1 MKRIAAALILSA
13 AAIACTDESPTRP
26 ANPGESGNPAVDPK
40 SKLMVLSCEG
50 STSKL
55 TVTCHE
61 PQLARSEKGPVGDII
76 YGGQNIYVKVTSSN
90 PAYNS
95 GTGHFTFDITVTNLI
110 DQPIG
115 TTDGVNPASPGVRVF
130 FGSGPTVTS
139 GTGVASVLPDGFA
152 TFTAPNQPYY
162 EYPGILPK
170 SATSAPKTWTLVM
183 PSTVDTFAF
192 ILFISSPV
200 QYPDGYIEING
211 GLPGAD
217 FGNLAPGAS
226 TSLVGVVDNQL
237 SVPIPGADP
246 IVWGISDPTIASI
259 DPSGN
264 VTAIQSGTV
273 VVTAASMGLN
283 GSIIIHVTGTSV
295 TWTGA
300 VSTDWENGGNWSGG
314 VKPAPG
320 DTAIIPT
327 GVPNYPALTVN
338 EATGGIQIADLAT
351 LNLGAFNLTLV
362 SLASTGQTA
371 GSGVLGTTGV
381 IILSG
386 TGPVEGRYSLLNVTG
401 IYTVSNTVTAVAPL
415 VIDAGRLQTD
425 LNLIEV
431 DAQ

>member
-13 AAIACTDESPTRP
+13 AAVACTNEAPTRP
-26 ANPGESGNPAVDPK
+26 ATPGESGNPAVDPK
-40 SKLMVLSCEG
+40 AKLMVLSCEA
-50 STSKL
+50 SRSKL

-61 PQLARSEKGPVGDII
+61 PQLARNATGPVSDII
-76 YGGQNIYVKVTSSN
+76 YGGQNVYVKVTSSN

-115 TTDGVNPASPGVRVF
+115 TLDGVNPSAPGVRVF

-139 GTGVASVLPDGFA
+139 GTGTASVLPDGFA
-152 TFTAPNQPYY
+152 TFTAPAQPYY
-162 EYPGILPK
+162 EYPGVLPK
-170 SATSAPKTWTLVM
+170 GATTAPKTWTLVM

-211 GLPGAD
+211 QLPGAN

-226 TSLVGVVDNQL
+226 TALVGVVDNPL
-237 SVPIPGADP
+237 SQPIPGADP
-246 IVWGISDPTIASI
+246 IVWGISDPTIATI

-264 VTAIQSGTV
+264 VTAIKSGTV
-273 VVTAASMGLN
+273 VATATSMGLN
-283 GSIIIHVTGTSV
+283 GSIVIHVTGTSV

-300 VSTDWENGGNWSGG
+300 VSTDWENPGNWASGF
-314 VKPAPG
+314 KPAPG
-320 DTAIIPT
+320 DTAVIPT
-327 GVPNYPALTVN
+327 GVPNYPVLTVS
-338 EATGGIQIADLAT
+338 ESAGAIQVADLAT
-351 LNLGAFNLTLV
+351 LNLGAFDLTLV

-381 IILSG
+381 LVLSG
-386 TGPVEGRYSLLNVTG
+386 TGSIEGRFTLIRVTG
-401 IYTVSNTVTAVAPL
+401 SYTTSNTVTAVGTL
-415 VIDAGRLQTD
+415 SIDSGLLQTD